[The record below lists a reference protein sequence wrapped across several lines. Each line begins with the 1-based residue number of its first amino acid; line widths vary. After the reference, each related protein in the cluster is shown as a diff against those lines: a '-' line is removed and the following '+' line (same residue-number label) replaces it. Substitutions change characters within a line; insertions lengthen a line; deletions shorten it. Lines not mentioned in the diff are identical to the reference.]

1 MTEYRLTVDELYE
14 GYRLD
19 KYLAEAIPELSRSY
33 LQKVIKENKVQ
44 AGERALRGSS
54 RVSEGE
60 EICLQVPEATVPQI
74 EPERIPLDIL
84 YEDGDVILLN
94 KPKNM
99 VVHPAPGHYSGTLVN
114 GLLYHCRDTLSG
126 INGVL
131 RPGIVHRIDKDTTGV
146 LFV

>member
-54 RVSEGE
+54 RVSEG
-60 EICLQVPEATVPQI
+60 
-74 EPERIPLDIL
+74 
-84 YEDGDVILLN
+84 
-94 KPKNM
+94 
-99 VVHPAPGHYSGTLVN
+99 
-114 GLLYHCRDTLSG
+114 
-126 INGVL
+126 
-131 RPGIVHRIDKDTTGV
+131 
-146 LFV
+146 